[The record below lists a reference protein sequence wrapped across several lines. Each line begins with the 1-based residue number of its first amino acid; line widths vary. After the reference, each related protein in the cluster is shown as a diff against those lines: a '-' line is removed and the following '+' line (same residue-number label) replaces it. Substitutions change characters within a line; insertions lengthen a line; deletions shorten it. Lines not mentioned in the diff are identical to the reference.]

1 MSFLLRAGRRAVL
14 VALVL
19 AAATVVLRPATAA
32 EPLTVFAAASLKTA
46 LDEVAPVFTAA
57 TGIPVRFSYAA
68 SSALARQIE
77 NGAPADVLASADL
90 EWMDYL
96 QQRGLVKPETRLS
109 LLGNKLVVIAP
120 ADSALRDLP
129 LTASAIGYAIGA
141 TGRIATGEVA
151 SVPAGRYAKAALQNL
166 GLWTMVEPRLAQSE
180 NVRAA
185 LSFVARGE
193 APLGIV
199 YATDASSEPKVKV
212 VARFPDGSH
221 PPIVYPFAVT
231 AGSGRVEA
239 ARQFIAALASA
250 RARAIFEAQG
260 FTVIAA
266 PATTK

>member
-1 MSFLLRAGRRAVL
+1 MTTLVRAARRAVL
-14 VALVL
+14 VCLAL
-19 AAATVVLRPATAA
+19 ASAMAGLRPASAA

-77 NGAPADVLASADL
+77 NGAPADVFASADL

-96 QQRGLVKPETRLS
+96 QQRRLVTPETRLN
-109 LLGNKLVVIAP
+109 LLGNRLVVIAP

-129 LTASAIGYAIGA
+129 LTASAIGDAIGPA
-141 TGRIATGEVA
+141 GRIATGEVA
-151 SVPAGRYAKAALQNL
+151 SVPAGRYAKAALQAL
-166 GLWTMVEPRLAQSE
+166 GLWALAEPRLAQGE

-199 YATDASSEPKVKV
+199 YATDALSEPKVKV

-221 PPIVYPFAVT
+221 PPIIYPFAVP
-231 AGSGRVEA
+231 AGSGRTEA
-239 ARQFIAALASA
+239 ARQFLAALAGA
-250 RARAIFEAQG
+250 RARTIFEAQG
-260 FTVIAA
+260 FTVLAA
-266 PATTK
+266 PASTN